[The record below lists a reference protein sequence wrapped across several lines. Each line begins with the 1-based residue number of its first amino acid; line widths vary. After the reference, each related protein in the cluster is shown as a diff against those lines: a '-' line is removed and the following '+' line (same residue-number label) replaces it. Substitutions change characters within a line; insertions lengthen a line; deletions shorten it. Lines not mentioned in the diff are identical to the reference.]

1 MFTVGVE
8 EEYHL
13 VDAETMALH
22 SAPEIVDRA
31 KQTMDDASSEISTA
45 QLEVATPVCE
55 TLAEVRA
62 ELVRLRCEAGEV
74 AAKRGCRI
82 LAMATHP
89 FSSWEE
95 QRLSPGDRYVGL
107 FERWGLLALQQL
119 ITGCHVH
126 VAVDD
131 PDLTIAVLDRVRPW
145 LPVLVAI
152 TSSSPFWEGSDT
164 GYASY
169 RTMWFDRWPTAG
181 MPATIGSRAAFD
193 ALVADLVKAGAID
206 DATHLYWD
214 ARPSAR
220 YPTIEYRVGDVC
232 PDVDDAVLYA
242 ALARA
247 LTRTFVTEAQQ
258 GSAVPSV
265 RPEVLRIARWRAA
278 RHGLTERLVHPLSWE
293 PRPAAEV
300 VESLLTLVR
309 DDLEQAGE
317 WDEVRDG
324 IARVLRG
331 GTAAARYRELMERTG
346 DLRKVTEAAVEET
359 AGGRGP
365 SLI

>member
-22 SAPEIVDRA
+22 SAPEVVDRA
-31 KQTMDDASSEISTA
+31 KHTMDDASSEISTS
-45 QLEVATPVCE
+45 QLEVATPVCS
-55 TLAEVRA
+55 TLDEVRS
-62 ELVRLRCEAGEV
+62 ELIRLRCEAGEV
-74 AAKRGCRI
+74 AARQGCRI

-89 FSSWEE
+89 FSSWED
-95 QRLSPGDRYVGL
+95 QRLSPGERYLGL
-107 FERWGLLALQQL
+107 FERWGMLALQQL

-126 VAVDD
+126 VAIDD
-131 PDLTIAVLDRVRPW
+131 PDVTIAVLDRVRPW
-145 LPVLVAI
+145 LPVLVAM

-181 MPATIGSRAAFD
+181 MPATLGDRAAFD
-193 ALVADLVKAGAID
+193 ALVADLVLAGAID

-214 ARPSAR
+214 VRPSVR
-220 YPTIEYRVGDVC
+220 YPTLEFRVGDVC
-232 PDVDDAVLYA
+232 PSVDVAVLYA

-247 LTRTFVTEAQQ
+247 LTRTFVAQVEQ
-258 GSAVPSV
+258 GSAAVPDV

-278 RHGLTERLVHPLSWE
+278 RHGLTEQLVHPILWE
-293 PRPAAEV
+293 PRPATEV
-300 VESLLTLVR
+300 MDALLDLVR
-309 DDLEQAGE
+309 DDLEAAGE
-317 WDEVRDG
+317 WDEVDHGVRRLV
-324 IARVLRG
+324 AE
-331 GTAAARYRELMERTG
+331 GTASARYRDLMARTG

-359 AGGRGP
+359 AG
-365 SLI
+365 S

>member
-22 SAPEIVDRA
+22 SAPEVVDSA
-31 KQTMDDASSEISTA
+31 KDAMDDASSEISTA
-45 QLEVATPVCE
+45 QLEVATPVCT
-55 TLAEVRA
+55 TLDEVRA
-62 ELVRLRCEAGEV
+62 ELIRLRCEAGEV
-74 AAKRGCRI
+74 AAKQGCRI

-89 FSSWEE
+89 FSSWED
-95 QRLSPGDRYVGL
+95 QRLSPGERYLGL

-126 VAVDD
+126 VAIDD
-131 PDLTIAVLDRVRPW
+131 PDVTIAVLDRVRPW
-145 LPVLVAI
+145 LPVLVAL

-181 MPATIGSRAAFD
+181 MPATLGSRAAFD

-220 YPTIEYRVGDVC
+220 YPTLEFRVGDVC
-232 PDVDDAVLYA
+232 PSVDDAVLYA

-247 LTRTFVTEAQQ
+247 LTRTFVAEVERG
-258 GSAVPSV
+258 GSDVVDV

-278 RHGLTERLVHPLSWE
+278 RHGLTERLVHPVRWE
-293 PRPAAEV
+293 PRPAEEV
-300 VESLLTLVR
+300 VEGLLDLVR
-309 DDLEQAGE
+309 DDLEDAGE
-317 WDEVRDG
+317 WDEVHDG
-324 IARVLRG
+324 VRRVLAE
-331 GTAAARYRELMERTG
+331 GTASARYRQLMERTG

-359 AGGRGP
+359 AG
-365 SLI
+365 S

>member
-22 SAPEIVDRA
+22 SAPEVIDRA
-31 KQTMDDASSEISTA
+31 TDTMDDASSEISTA
-45 QLEVATPVCE
+45 QLEVATPVCS
-55 TLAEVRA
+55 TLDEVRS
-62 ELVRLRCEAGEV
+62 ELIRLRCQAGEV
-74 AAKRGCRI
+74 AARQGCRI

-89 FSSWEE
+89 FSSWED
-95 QRLSPGDRYVGL
+95 QRLSPGERYLGL

-131 PDLTIAVLDRVRPW
+131 PELTIAVLDRVRPW
-145 LPVLVAI
+145 LPVLVAM

-181 MPATIGSRAAFD
+181 MPATLGSRAAFD
-193 ALVADLVKAGAID
+193 ALVADLVKTGAID

-214 ARPSAR
+214 VRPSVR
-220 YPTIEYRVGDVC
+220 YPTLEFRVGDVC
-232 PDVDDAVLYA
+232 PSVEDAVLYA

-247 LTRTFVTEAQQ
+247 LTRTFVADAERRGDA
-258 GSAVPSV
+258 GDPVADV

-278 RHGLTERLVHPLSWE
+278 RHGLTEQLVHPVRWE

-300 VESLLTLVR
+300 VQALLDLVR
-309 DDLEQAGE
+309 DDLEAAGE
-317 WDEVRDG
+317 WDEVDDG
-324 IARVLRG
+324 VQRLLAE
-331 GTAAARYRELMERTG
+331 GTASARYRRLMAETG
-346 DLRKVTEAAVEET
+346 DLRAVTAAAVEET
-359 AGGRGP
+359 AG
-365 SLI
+365 S

>member
-22 SAPEIVDRA
+22 SAPEVVDEA
-31 KQTMDDASSEISTA
+31 SDTMDDASSEISTS
-45 QLEVATPVCE
+45 QLEVATPVCT
-55 TLAEVRA
+55 TLDEVRA
-62 ELVRLRCEAGEV
+62 ELIRLRCEAGEV
-74 AAKRGCRI
+74 AAKKGCRI

-89 FSSWEE
+89 FSSWED
-95 QRLSPGDRYVGL
+95 QRLSPGARYLGL

-145 LPVLVAI
+145 LPVLVAM
-152 TSSSPFWEGSDT
+152 TASSPFWEGSDT

-181 MPATIGSRAAFD
+181 MPATLGTRAAFD
-193 ALVADLVKAGAID
+193 SLVADLVRAGAID

-214 ARPSAR
+214 ARPSVR
-220 YPTIEYRVGDVC
+220 YPTLEFRVGDVC
-232 PDVDDAVLYA
+232 PSVDVAVLYA

-247 LTRTFVTEAQQ
+247 LTRTFVGQAERGDESPPDA
-258 GSAVPSV
+258 

-278 RHGLTERLVHPLSWE
+278 RHGLTERLVHPVHWE
-293 PRPAAEV
+293 PRPADEV
-300 VESLLTLVR
+300 VGALLDLVR
-309 DDLEQAGE
+309 DDLDGAGE
-317 WDEVRDG
+317 WDEVDDG
-324 IARVLRG
+324 VRRLLVE
-331 GTAAARYRELMERTG
+331 GTAAARYRHLMERTG

-359 AGGRGP
+359 AG
-365 SLI
+365 S

>member
-1 MFTVGVE
+1 VFTVGVE

-22 SAPEIVDRA
+22 SAPEVVDTARA
-31 KQTMDDASSEISTA
+31 SMADASSEISTS
-45 QLEVATPVCE
+45 QLEVATPVCSS
-55 TLAEVRA
+55 LDEVRT
-62 ELVRLRCEAGEV
+62 ELVRLRCEAGE
-74 AAKRGCRI
+74 AAARQGCRI

-89 FSSWEE
+89 FSSWED
-95 QRLSPGDRYVGL
+95 QRLSPGERYLGL

-131 PDLTIAVLDRVRPW
+131 PELTIAVLDRVRPW
-145 LPVLVAI
+145 LPVLVAL

-169 RTMWFDRWPTAG
+169 RTMWFDRWPIAG
-181 MPATIGSRAAFD
+181 MPGTLGSRAAFD
-193 ALVADLVKAGAID
+193 ALVEDLVRAGAID

-214 ARPSAR
+214 VRPSVR
-220 YPTIEYRVGDVC
+220 YPTIEFRVGDVC
-232 PDVDDAVLYA
+232 PSVDDAVLYA

-247 LTRTFVTEAQQ
+247 LTRTFVAAAQA
-258 GSAVPSV
+258 GEGVPDV

-278 RHGLTERLVHPLSWE
+278 RHGLTERLLHPQRWE

-300 VESLLTLVR
+300 VAALLDLVR
-309 DDLEQAGE
+309 DDLEEHGE
-317 WDEVRDG
+317 WDEVQAGVR
-324 IARVLRG
+324 RVLAH
-331 GTAAARYRELMERTG
+331 GTASARYRQLMERTG
-346 DLRKVTEAAVEET
+346 DLRKVTEAAVDET
-359 AGGRGP
+359 AGVG
-365 SLI
+365 S

>member
-13 VDAETMALH
+13 VDTETMALH

-31 KQTMDDASSEISTA
+31 KEAMDDASSEISTA
-45 QLEVATPVCE
+45 QLEVATPVCS
-55 TLAEVRA
+55 TLDEVRA
-62 ELVRLRCEAGEV
+62 ELVRLRCQAGEV
-74 AAKRGCRI
+74 AARRGCRI

-89 FSSWEE
+89 FSSWED

-145 LPVLVAI
+145 LPVLVAL
-152 TSSSPFWEGSDT
+152 TSSSPFWEGRDT

-181 MPATIGSRAAFD
+181 MPATLGSRAAFD
-193 ALVADLVKAGAID
+193 ALVADLAKAGAID

-214 ARPSAR
+214 ARPSVR

-242 ALARA
+242 ALARS
-247 LTRTFVTEAQQ
+247 LTRTFAAAAERDAP
-258 GSAVPSV
+258 VPDV
-265 RPEVLRIARWRAA
+265 RIEVLRIARWRAA
-278 RHGLTERLVHPLSWE
+278 RHGLTEQLVHPERWE
-293 PRPAAEV
+293 PAPAREV
-300 VESLLTLVR
+300 VEAMLELLR
-309 DDLEQAGE
+309 PDLETAGE
-317 WDEVRDG
+317 WEEVRDG
-324 IARVLRG
+324 VDRVLAE
-331 GTAAARYRELMERTG
+331 GTASARYRRLMERTG

-359 AGGRGP
+359 AGA
-365 SLI
+365 

>member
-1 MFTVGVE
+1 MFTIGVE

-22 SAPEIVDRA
+22 SAPEVVDEA
-31 KQTMDDASSEISTA
+31 KDAMDDASSEISTA
-45 QLEVATPVCE
+45 QLEVATPVCS
-55 TLAEVRA
+55 TLEQVRA
-62 ELVRLRCEAGEV
+62 ELIRLRCEAGEV
-74 AAKRGCRI
+74 AAKKGCRI

-89 FSSWEE
+89 FSSWED
-95 QRLSPGDRYVGL
+95 QRLSPGERYLGL

-145 LPVLVAI
+145 LPVLVAL
-152 TSSSPFWEGSDT
+152 TSSSPFWEGRDT

-181 MPATIGSRAAFD
+181 MPATLGSRAAFD

-220 YPTIEYRVGDVC
+220 YPTLEFRVGDAC
-232 PDVDDAVLYA
+232 PSVDVAVLYA

-247 LTRTFVTEAQQ
+247 LTRTFVTEAAR
-258 GSAVPSV
+258 GAAGAAEV

-278 RHGLTERLVHPLSWE
+278 RRGLTEQLVHPVHWE
-293 PRPAAEV
+293 PRPARQV
-300 VESLLTLVR
+300 VKALLDLVR
-309 DDLEQAGE
+309 DDLEAAGE
-317 WDEVRDG
+317 WDEVHDG
-324 IARVLRG
+324 VQRLLEE
-331 GTAAARYRELMERTG
+331 GTASARYRELMERTG

-359 AGGRGP
+359 AGGD
-365 SLI
+365 S

>member
-22 SAPEIVDRA
+22 SAPEVVDEA
-31 KQTMDDASSEISTA
+31 KDTMDDASSEISTS
-45 QLEVATPVCE
+45 QLEVATPICSS
-55 TLAEVRA
+55 LAEVRA
-62 ELVRLRCEAGEV
+62 ELTRLRCEAGEV
-74 AAKRGCRI
+74 AARKGCRI

-89 FSSWEE
+89 FSSWED
-95 QRLSPGDRYVGL
+95 QRLSPGERYLDL
-107 FERWGLLALQQL
+107 FERWGMLALQQL

-126 VAVDD
+126 VAIDD
-131 PDLTIAVLDRVRPW
+131 PDVTIGVLDRVRPW
-145 LPVLVAI
+145 LPVLAAM
-152 TSSSPFWEGSDT
+152 TSSSPFWEGRDT

-181 MPATIGSRAAFD
+181 LPATLGSRAAFD

-214 ARPSAR
+214 ARPSVH
-220 YPTIEYRVGDVC
+220 YPTLEFRVGDVC
-232 PDVDDAVLYA
+232 PSVDVAVLYA

-247 LTRTFVTEAQQ
+247 LTRTFAAQVEAGDGAAPQ
-258 GSAVPSV
+258 V

-278 RHGLTERLVHPLSWE
+278 RHGLAHELVHPILWE
-293 PRPAAEV
+293 PRPATEV
-300 VESLLTLVR
+300 VEALLGLVR
-309 DDLEQAGE
+309 DDLEDAGE

-324 IARVLRG
+324 VRRLLAD
-331 GTAAARYRELMERTG
+331 GTASARYRQLMERTG
-346 DLRKVTEAAVEET
+346 DLRKVTEAAVDET
-359 AGGRGP
+359 AGC
-365 SLI
+365 